1 MTKLPASWL
10 PDQPGTVTS
19 STTDTNIDTE
29 SSLDLITE
37 SGLNLIIN
45 PNTITPKEATLWS

>member
-1 MTKLPASWL
+1 MTKLPTSWI
-10 PDQPGTVTS
+10 PDQPGTVVS

-37 SGLNLIIN
+37 SSLTLIIN
-45 PNTITPKEATLWS
+45 PNTITPKEATVWT